1 MSVFSVTYPTCLH
14 DVELLRD
21 EGVEAMTEG
30 EEEVH
35 GLDRDGAKEPLGP
48 LRTSSA
54 HLVHSDLRGETD
66 TFPGQVAKHKTL
78 KNSSCLV
85 FVTPNS

>member
-1 MSVFSVTYPTCLH
+1 MSPPFSPERVILAHPCTCLH
-14 DVELLRD
+14 DVELLCD

-48 LRTSSA
+48 LHTSSA
-54 HLVHSDLRGETD
+54 HLVRSDLR
-66 TFPGQVAKHKTL
+66 
-78 KNSSCLV
+78 
-85 FVTPNS
+85 

>member
-1 MSVFSVTYPTCLH
+1 MLRNRIGVADHRDHVFDFPTCLH

-35 GLDRDGAKEPLGP
+35 GLDRDGAEEPLGP
-48 LRTSSA
+48 LHTSSA
-54 HLVHSDLRGETD
+54 HLVRSDLR
-66 TFPGQVAKHKTL
+66 
-78 KNSSCLV
+78 
-85 FVTPNS
+85 

>member
-1 MSVFSVTYPTCLH
+1 
-14 DVELLRD
+14 
-21 EGVEAMTEG
+21 MTEG

-35 GLDRDGAKEPLGP
+35 GLDRDGAEEPLGP

-66 TFPGQVAKHKTL
+66 TLPGQDQVATY
-78 KNSSCLV
+78 KNLGKI
-85 FVTPNS
+85 PLAL